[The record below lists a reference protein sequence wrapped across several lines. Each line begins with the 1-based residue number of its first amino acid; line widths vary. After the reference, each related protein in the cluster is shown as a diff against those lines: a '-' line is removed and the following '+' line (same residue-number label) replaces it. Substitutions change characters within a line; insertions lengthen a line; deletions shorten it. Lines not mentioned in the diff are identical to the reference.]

1 MQPQWD
7 KTADDLSDSE
17 GDHNMAPLV
26 AAPASKFLKKK
37 PAAVEQPT
45 EGAKYPMRDVRPS
58 PTGGAGSL
66 LGKASVYTEKYSG
79 HAVAGRGEIL
89 HLSESDMD
97 LSFSLD
103 DSIVAQAAV
112 EKTRVKSDMATGM
125 WHDSW

>member
-7 KTADDLSDSE
+7 KAAEDLSDSE
-17 GDHNMAPLV
+17 ADRNMAPCV

-37 PAAVEQPT
+37 PVAVEQPT
-45 EGAKYPMRDVRPS
+45 EGAKYPMRGVRPS
-58 PTGGAGSL
+58 PTGGVGSV
-66 LGKASVYTEKYSG
+66 LGKASVYAEKYSG
-79 HAVAGRGEIL
+79 HATAGRGEIL

-103 DSIVAQAAV
+103 DSIIAQAAV
-112 EKTRVKSDMATGM
+112 EKTRVKSDTATGM